1 MIKTTTNEMITN
13 LIESMTV
20 DEMKERLAQYM
31 LPCSTPRAS
40 SAEVWLTT
48 TTDRSEN
55 CFASS
60 TSCPTKFC

>member
-31 LPCSTPRAS
+31 R
-40 SAEVWLTT
+40 
-48 TTDRSEN
+48 
-55 CFASS
+55 
-60 TSCPTKFC
+60 